1 MGFMLPCCMC
11 GRMLTSF
18 VQKSAFKITRQV
30 KFNHKGE
37 VTVDQELDHERPVC
51 DSCVVRMENEG
62 HVFDWSAGTV
72 VKHYAED
79 KTSALIPTP
88 DIPLPPATKVRAAPK
103 KRDYTTYKDVQL
115 AYLLHGAQGLDSLR
129 ESKRV
134 PKVIF
139 KRAYYMFK
147 REDRKVDLAPFEDWF
162 LRELGS
168 FGRGRASPV
177 KGQNR
182 RYRAQQVKRGDPF
195 IRLPVASL
203 DVWKGRLVDVQFEED
218 RIVVRPL

>member
-1 MGFMLPCCMC
+1 MGFMMPCCMC
-11 GRMLTSF
+11 GSMLTSF
-18 VQKSAFKITRQV
+18 VQKSAFKILRQV

-51 DSCVVRMENEG
+51 NACVNRMEEQG
-62 HVFDWSAGTV
+62 HVFDWGAGTV

-79 KTSALIPTP
+79 KKSALVPTP
-88 DIPLPPATKVRAAPK
+88 DIPLPPATKVRVAPK

-115 AYLLHGAQGLDSLR
+115 AYLMNGTQGLDSLR

-134 PKVIF
+134 PSSVF
-139 KRAYYMFK
+139 RRALRRFEWEGK
-147 REDRKVDLAPFEDWF
+147 KVDLAPFKEWF
-162 LRELGS
+162 LRELGPLGP
-168 FGRGRASPV
+168 GRGSPV

-182 RYRAQQVKRGDPF
+182 RYRAQQIKKGEPF

-203 DVWKGRLVDVQFEED
+203 DVWKGHLVDVQFEGD
-218 RIVVRPL
+218 RIVVKPI